1 MIVQLRQ
8 AFTFNRQ
15 AGPVIND
22 TKEGLMTT
30 PQHCPGFEQ
39 HKHLKSFVCT
49 CTNCGAQ
56 KEIFSD
62 EFDKTHKCGSC
73 GKEIDFSQCKLDGQ
87 A

>member
-1 MIVQLRQ
+1 MEGSINLARQ
-8 AFTFNRQ
+8 AFAIEGH
-15 AGPVIND
+15 AGP
-22 TKEGLMTT
+22 EGGPMTT
-30 PQHCPGFEQ
+30 PQHCPGFEH

-49 CTNCGAQ
+49 CAHCGAE

-62 EFDKTHKCGSC
+62 EFDKSHKCGGC